1 MAQHPLAKA
10 AREVNA
16 HAEKHGLH
24 DTCEHY
30 GFKTDDVHYM
40 AEQRA
45 LRAIYAFKGVNLN
58 LSEPAVFMLDRQD
71 QEMMVKLASAY
82 MDGFLIGWRARA
94 IADQE
99 P

>member
-1 MAQHPLAKA
+1 MASHPLAKA
-10 AREVNA
+10 AREVNDYSG
-16 HAEKHGLH
+16 KHGLH

-45 LRAIYAFKGVNLN
+45 LRAIFAFKGINLN
-58 LSEPAVFMLDRQD
+58 LSEPAAFMFDRPD
-71 QEMMVKLASAY
+71 HEMMVKLAAAY
-82 MDGFLIGWRARA
+82 MDGFLIGWRARV